1 MTHQDRNNHAY
12 DMYDFP
18 DYVNKLKVSYYS
30 GSGDAPSEIS
40 TYVPPLDISQLYDND
55 MNDQVS
61 PVVVNNYEI
70 SRDNSDNDAILKRM
84 SEMTFNVRAERVEEL
99 LEKLITTVEN
109 IKQEKNVNTSNT
121 LPNTNLFR
129 DERIPSQISR
139 LARG

>member
-1 MTHQDRNNHAY
+1 
-12 DMYDFP
+12 
-18 DYVNKLKVSYYS
+18 
-30 GSGDAPSEIS
+30 
-40 TYVPPLDISQLYDND
+40 
-55 MNDQVS
+55 MNDQAS